1 MLNPKDIEKI
11 IQKNMECEFIEVKGD
26 DGTHFE
32 AIIVS
37 SSFENMTPVKQH
49 QKVYKALDGMMKAE
63 IHALS
68 IKTFTTSQW
77 ENFING
83 ENK

>member
-1 MLNPKDIEKI
+1 MLKPIDIKNV
-11 IQKNMECEFIEVKGD
+11 IQKNMQCEIVDVKGD
-26 DGTHFE
+26 DGAHFE

-37 SSFENMTPVKQH
+37 KIFENMTSVKQH
-49 QKVYKALDGMMKAE
+49 QEVYKALDGMMKEE

-77 ENFING
+77 KKIKNG
-83 ENK
+83 EK